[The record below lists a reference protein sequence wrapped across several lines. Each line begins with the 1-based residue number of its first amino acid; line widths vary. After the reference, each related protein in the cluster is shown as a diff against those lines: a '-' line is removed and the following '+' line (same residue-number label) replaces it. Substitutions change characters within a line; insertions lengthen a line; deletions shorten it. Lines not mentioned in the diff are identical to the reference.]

1 MNEMKDLISVDTVKE
16 KVSKIVINLRLEN
29 RKAHDNGDDYK
40 SVCDYNRKVELG
52 LHYLM
57 SELGW
62 LFSYENGMV
71 NFERKGGK
79 E

>member
-1 MNEMKDLISVDTVKE
+1 MNDTKDLISVDTVKE
-16 KVSKIVINLRLEN
+16 KVAKIVCELRLEN
-29 RKAHDNGDDYK
+29 RKAHDNGDDYQ

-62 LFSYENGMV
+62 IFAYENGIV
-71 NFERKGGK
+71 NFERKGDK
-79 E
+79 